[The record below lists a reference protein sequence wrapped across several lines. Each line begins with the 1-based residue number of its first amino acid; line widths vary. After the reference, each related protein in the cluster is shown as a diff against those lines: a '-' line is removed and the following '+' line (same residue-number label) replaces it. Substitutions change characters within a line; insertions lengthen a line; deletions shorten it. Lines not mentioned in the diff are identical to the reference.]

1 MPVPAAMTRVNRRI
15 INPVTS
21 TFAGR
26 VPPFSMLDHV
36 GRKSHTPYRTPI
48 MAFRSGNNFIIA
60 LTYGPGTD
68 WVRNVIAAGGC
79 SIEYRR
85 RRIDLTDPELLQ
97 SDPGTLPFPW
107 LVRKLLGVM
116 QVNNFLTLTRAQPLK
131 ASEPKSVDRLMESP
145 G

>member
-1 MPVPAAMTRVNRRI
+1 MPVPASMTKVNRRI

-21 TFAGR
+21 KFAGR
-26 VPPFSMLDHV
+26 IPPFSMLEHI
-36 GRKSHTPYRTPI
+36 GRTSHTHYRTPI
-48 MAFRSGNNFIIA
+48 MAFQSGNDFIIA

-79 SIEYRR
+79 TIEYRR
-85 RRIDLTDPELLQ
+85 NRIELIDPELLQ
-97 SDPGTLPFPW
+97 CDPATLPFPW
-107 LVRKLLGVM
+107 LVRKILDMM
-116 QVNNFLTLTRAQPLK
+116 QVNNFLNLTRAQPLT